1 MKNITVIGTGYVG
14 LVSGA
19 GLSDFGN
26 QVICAD
32 IDESKIRL
40 LKAGEIPIF
49 EPGLKEVVDRNIK
62 SNRLS
67 FTIDISKAVRDS
79 EVIFIG
85 VGTPEGKNGETDLSA
100 VFQVAETIGNNLNA
114 YKIICTKSTVPIGTG
129 EKIISI
135 INKYKKNDVDFDY
148 VSNPEFLREGA
159 AVQDFVSNPEFLRE
173 GAAVQDFLIPN
184 RIVLGATSE
193 KPFRIMQDVYRPL
206 YINETPI
213 VYTNVP
219 TAEMIKYASN
229 AFLALKLS
237 YINEIAN
244 LCEAVGA
251 DVHVVAKAMGNDGRI
266 SPKFLHP
273 GPGFGGSCF
282 PKDTKALLSLS
293 KELNEPMNT
302 VAAAIAT
309 NDKQKI
315 RMADK
320 LFNLME
326 DEIKGKTIAVLGL
339 SFKQMTDDVRESAS
353 IKMIQ
358 SILDREGIVKAYD
371 PVASDNM
378 KMNFPDIEYYS
389 NWQEAVKNV
398 NAVVIMT
405 EWHEFRGLDLVEL
418 KQLVKTPIILDT
430 RNVLSMK
437 DLVSL
442 DFKFDNVGRKILK

>member
-26 QVICAD
+26 QVVCAD
-32 IDESKIRL
+32 IDESKISL
-40 LKAGEIPIF
+40 LKAGKIPIF
-49 EPGLKEVVDRNIK
+49 EPGLKEVVDRNVK

-67 FTIDISKAVRDS
+67 FTTDISGAVRSS

-85 VGTPEGKNGETDLSA
+85 VGTPEGKNGEADLSA
-100 VFQVAETIGNNLNA
+100 VFSVAETIGNNLNT

-129 EKIISI
+129 AKIISI
-135 INKYKKNDVDFDY
+135 INKCKNNDVEFDY
-148 VSNPEFLREGA
+148 
-159 AVQDFVSNPEFLRE
+159 VSNPEFLRE

-193 KPFRIMQDVYRPL
+193 KSFQIMQDVYRPL

-244 LCEAVGA
+244 LCEIVGA

-266 SPKFLHP
+266 SAKFLHP

-293 KELNEPMNT
+293 QELNEPMNT

-309 NDKQKI
+309 NNRQKE
-315 RMADK
+315 RMVHK
-320 LFNLME
+320 LFNLMNN
-326 DEIKGKTIAVLGL
+326 DIKGKTIAVLGL

-358 SILDREGIVKAYD
+358 SILNKNGIVKAYD
-371 PVASDNM
+371 PVAIENM
-378 KMNFPDIEYYS
+378 KNHFPNIEYS
-389 NWQEAVKNV
+389 NSWQAAVKDAD
-398 NAVVIMT
+398 AVAIMT

-430 RNVLSMK
+430 RNILSIK
-437 DLVSL
+437 NLIKL
-442 DFKFDNVGRKILK
+442 GFIFDNVGRKILI

>member
-26 QVICAD
+26 KVICAD
-32 IDESKIRL
+32 IDESKIRAL
-40 LKAGEIPIF
+40 EAGDIPIF
-49 EPGLKEVVDRNIK
+49 EPGLKEVVTRNVKSDR
-62 SNRLS
+62 LL
-67 FTIDISKAVRDS
+67 FTTDVAQAIRASD
-79 EVIFIG
+79 VIFIG
-85 VGTPEGKNGETDLSA
+85 VGTPEGKNGEANLSA
-100 VFQVAETIGNNLNA
+100 VFSVAEMIGNNLNT
-114 YKIICTKSTVPIGTG
+114 YKVICTKSTVPIGTG

-135 INKYKKNDVDFDY
+135 IEKTKNNNNFDY

-159 AVQDFVSNPEFLRE
+159 AVQDF
-173 GAAVQDFLIPN
+173 LIPD
-184 RIVLGATSE
+184 RVVLGATSD
-193 KPFRIMQDVYRPL
+193 KAFKIMQDVYRPL

-213 VYTNVP
+213 VYTSVP

-229 AFLALKLS
+229 AFLALKIS

-251 DVHVVAKAMGNDGRI
+251 DVHIVAKAMGSDGRI

-282 PKDTKALLSLS
+282 PKDTKALLSIS

-309 NDKQKI
+309 NDRQKK

-320 LFNLME
+320 LLNLLGN
-326 DEIKGKTIAVLGL
+326 DIKGKTIAVLGL

-353 IKMIQ
+353 IEMIQ
-358 SILDREGIVKAYD
+358 SILDRNGIVKAYD
-371 PVASDNM
+371 PEAADNM
-378 KMNFPDIEYYS
+378 KKHFPNIEYNTS
-389 NWQEAVKNV
+389 WQMAVKGAD
-398 NAVVIMT
+398 AVVIMT
-405 EWHEFRGLDLVEL
+405 EWHEFRGMNLSEL

-430 RNVLSMK
+430 RNVLSIK
-437 DLVSL
+437 DLVRL
-442 DFKFDNVGRKILK
+442 GFKFDNVGRKALK